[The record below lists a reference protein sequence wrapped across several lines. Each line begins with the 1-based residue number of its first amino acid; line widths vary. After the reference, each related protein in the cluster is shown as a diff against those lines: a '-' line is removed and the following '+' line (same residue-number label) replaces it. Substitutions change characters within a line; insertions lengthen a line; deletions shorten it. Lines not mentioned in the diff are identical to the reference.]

1 VSERIYWDSCVP
13 LSYVNGTPDR
23 TPVIDELLRHA
34 RRGEVELITSVLSIT
49 EVAFAA
55 SEQADGDLSEEVEDR
70 IDSLWTPD
78 SPIELVEFHDL
89 IARDARGLIRRGV
102 QQKWGKLKPPDA
114 IHLATANRVG
124 VDRFHTY
131 DDRLLRW
138 DGVLGFPVTRPEVA
152 QGTFELEAGDGEA

>member
-1 VSERIYWDSCVP
+1 MSERIYWDSCVP
-13 LSYVNGTPDR
+13 LSYVNGTADR
-23 TPVIDELLRHA
+23 VPVIEELLRHA
-34 RRGEVELITSVLSIT
+34 RRGEVELLTSVLSIT

-55 SEQADGDLSEEVEDR
+55 AEQVGDLSEETEAD

-78 SPIELVEFHDL
+78 SPINLVEFHDL
-89 IARDARGLIRRGV
+89 IARDARGLIRQGV

-131 DDRLLRW
+131 DERVLKW
-138 DGVLGFPVTRPEVA
+138 DGALGFPVTQPEVA
-152 QGTFELEAGDGEA
+152 QGMFDIEVADAEG